1 MELLHTAE
9 VKPEEI
15 DHLGH
20 MNVRLYMERGQR
32 GKAKLL
38 KAIGLGPD
46 ACKSMGAMLI
56 QHDSYTRYLR
66 EQFKGATLD
75 VRGGV
80 VKVEPDALSIYVEVR
95 NEAKAEVAAAFIL
108 GAALVDPAT
117 RRRLP
122 LPAEAIAAAK
132 ARLIEIPAHGRP
144 RSVDLAT
151 VRTDLTYDQLSARLE
166 DDHADPMGRRME
178 RVIQPE
184 DCDEFGFLAETQDMM
199 FGHLRMPRQEDA
211 EANWGPMTYTSE
223 AGHRF
228 GWAAMEHRTLR
239 LSQPRSGDV
248 LASIGAEIGLAA
260 KVRHSRRWIFNV
272 TTGELV
278 SLNDN
283 VALALDIDARKS
295 IEIPPEIKTGL
306 ERRHFPE
313 FA

>member
-9 VKPEEI
+9 VQPDEI

-20 MNVRLYMERGQR
+20 MNVRFYMERGQR
-32 GKAKLL
+32 GKSALL
-38 KAIGLGPD
+38 KTLGLGAA
-46 ACKSMGAMLI
+46 ACAKMNALLI

-66 EQFKGATLD
+66 EQFKGATLS
-75 VRGGV
+75 VHGGFV
-80 VKVEPDALSIYVEVR
+80 SAEPDALSLYVEVR
-95 NEAKAEVAAAFIL
+95 NEAKGEIAAAFIL
-108 GAALVDPAT
+108 GAALVDRAT
-117 RRRLP
+117 RKRLP
-122 LPAEAIAAAK
+122 LPAEALAAAK

-144 RSVDLAT
+144 RSVDLGMP
-151 VRTDLTYDQLSARLE
+151 RTDLTYAQLAERLE

-199 FGHLRMPRQEDA
+199 FGHLRMPQMEER
-211 EANWGPMTYTSE
+211 EASWGPMTYTSE

-239 LSQPRSGDV
+239 LSQPRAGDV

-260 KVRHSRRWIFNV
+260 KARHSRRWIFNV
-272 TTGELV
+272 TTGDLV

-283 VALALDIDARKS
+283 VAVALDIDARRS
-295 IEIPPEIKTGL
+295 MEIPPEIKVGL